1 MEYIAIRIHIAVRTL
16 QLPSHSYCT
25 EAYLHHPSSPLSLPM
40 ISIYFNETE
49 NVNHIIRLDS
59 RRKTELSIHRNM
71 K

>member
-1 MEYIAIRIHIAVRTL
+1 MECILIRIQIAVRTL

-25 EAYLHHPSSPLSLPM
+25 QAYLHHPSSPLSLPM
-40 ISIYFNETE
+40 ISIYFNDTE
-49 NVNHIIRLDS
+49 NVNNIIRLDS

>member
-1 MEYIAIRIHIAVRTL
+1 MECILIRIQIAVRTL

-40 ISIYFNETE
+40 ISIYFNDTE
-49 NVNHIIRLDS
+49 NVNNIIRLDS

>member
-25 EAYLHHPSSPLSLPM
+25 QAYLHHPSSPLSLPM
-40 ISIYFNETE
+40 ISIYFNDTE
-49 NVNHIIRLDS
+49 NVNHIIRLDA